1 METKKGLKTGL
12 KTGWYSAFFLASRQL
27 KTRWKQ
33 SLLSILSVAVG
44 VMILTTALSLTNGFE
59 NDMIHKILGTTPHI
73 SLKPGTTDYLE
84 NYQVLQTQLLREQ
97 KIDHAFPV
105 MRQQALVSNPLHTT
119 GALVLGIPPQSAAE
133 GLARFLK
140 KGEWQIQGKPS
151 LVVGS
156 ALANKL
162 QLFLKDEVQLI
173 TPTGSTTFY
182 VSGIFHSGLYDLDA
196 RMVVSPLDQVQ
207 AVFQTPDGVNEI
219 FVQLHDV
226 FEAPELAA
234 QIQQEYPTLY
244 IRTWMESNRNL
255 LSAMALE
262 KKVIFLVI
270 LFIIVV
276 AMMGIANTQIMVVME
291 KTPDIAILRA
301 MGARRRQISQIFLCQ
316 GVMIGTIGV
325 GLGAALGVG
334 LSLYLR
340 YFPVRIPGDVYDLDY
355 LPVHMEWADFITVA
369 GATLVIC
376 ILASFFPARRAS
388 RAEPMSVFR
397 RHI

>member
-1 METKKGLKTGL
+1 MITAF
-12 KTGWYSAFFLASRQL
+12 YSALFLASRQL

-44 VMILTTALSLTNGFE
+44 VMILTAALSLTNGFE
-59 NDMIHKILGTTPHI
+59 SDMIHKILGTTPHV

-84 NYQVLQTQLLREQ
+84 NYATLQQQVMRDSQIQQ
-97 KIDHAFPV
+97 AFPV

-119 GALVLGIPPQSAAE
+119 GALVLGIPPENAKQ
-133 GLARFLK
+133 GLQRFLK
-140 KGEWQIQGKPS
+140 SGDWQIQGKPS
-151 LVVGS
+151 VVVGS
-156 ALANKL
+156 ALANKM
-162 QLFLKDEVQLI
+162 QLFLKDEIQLI
-173 TPTGSTTFY
+173 TPAGSTTFV

-196 RMVVSPLDQVQ
+196 RMVVSPLAQVQ
-207 AVFQTPDGVNEI
+207 AVFQTDDVVNEL
-219 FVQLHDV
+219 FVQLKDV
-226 FEAPELAA
+226 FQAPELAA
-234 QIQQEYPTLY
+234 QLQQEHPTLY
-244 IRTWMESNRNL
+244 IRTWMESNHNL

-316 GVMIGTIGV
+316 GIMIGTIGV
-325 GLGAALGVG
+325 VLGAALGVG
-334 LSLYLR
+334 LSTYLR

-355 LPVHMEWADFITVA
+355 LPVQMQFWDFAIVA

>member
-1 METKKGLKTGL
+1 MKQL
-12 KTGWYSAFFLASRQL
+12 YSAFFLASRQL

-33 SLLSILSVAVG
+33 SLLSVLSVAVG
-44 VMILTTALSLTNGFE
+44 VMILITALSLTNGFE

-73 SLKPGTTDYLE
+73 SLKPGTTEYLS
-84 NYQVLQTQLLREQ
+84 NYATLQTQLLRES

-105 MRQQALVSNPLHTT
+105 MRQQALVSNPLNTT
-119 GALVLGIPPQSAAE
+119 GAMVLGIPPESAAG
-133 GLARFLK
+133 GLQRFLK
-140 KGEWQIQGKPS
+140 QGSWQIEGQPS
-151 LVVGS
+151 VVVGS

-162 QLFLKDEVQLI
+162 QLFLKDELQLI

-207 AVFQTPDGVNEI
+207 AVFQTEDGVNEI
-219 FVQLHDV
+219 FVQLKDV
-226 FEAPELAA
+226 FQAPELAA
-234 QIQQEYPTLY
+234 QIQTEYPTLY

-276 AMMGIANTQIMVVME
+276 AMMGIANTQIMIVME

-301 MGARRRQISQIFLCQ
+301 MGAKRRQISQIFLCQ
-316 GVMIGTIGV
+316 GIMIGGIGV
-325 GLGAALGVG
+325 ALGAALGVG
-334 LSLYLR
+334 LSLYLS
-340 YFPVRIPGDVYDLDY
+340 YFPVSIPGDVYDLDH
-355 LPVHMEWADFITVA
+355 LPVHMELFDFVSVA
-369 GATLVIC
+369 AATLVIC